1 MAASRLGLVLGV
13 AAMLAAYTALTVILA
28 PSTLP
33 MKVIDKPSYVK
44 IEGASII
51 VKVNSTKRAY
61 VATVKVDKPVLLMVG
76 GQQLSIVPAAT
87 LLAVNNETIGPAS
100 TIFLPK
106 GTWRL
111 YIDPRSPGVFTI
123 EAR

>member
-1 MAASRLGLVLGV
+1 MVRSRLGLVLGV

-33 MKVIDKPSYVK
+33 MKVIDKPSYVTVK
-44 IEGASII
+44 GASII
-51 VKVNSTKRAY
+51 VKVNSTKRVY